1 MSEFADKSVPVAASE
16 RITSIDAL
24 RGVAVLGILVM
35 NIYAFAMPFVAYQNP
50 LAMGGTEWYNLGTW
64 FFTHI
69 FFDQKFMTIFSM
81 LFGAGLA
88 LMAMRAEARGA
99 KYGGNWY
106 RRNFWLLLIGAAH
119 GYFLWFGDILFHY
132 ALMGMLIY
140 PLQKLSPRALL
151 ITASL
156 LLAVGVLMQV
166 GSGAY
171 MSKLQAQGAEV
182 QRMQAAGEALSEEQE
197 ATLKQ
202 WDAMS
207 VFMKP
212 VEQQVAEDTAAY
224 LGSYRDA
231 FEHRKPTV
239 LMIQTQAT
247 FGFIIWR
254 VGGLM
259 LMGMALMK
267 LGVLSAERSP
277 AFYKRMMMTG
287 YGVGLPIML
296 FSAWNMHAN
305 QWEMLWMFRVGILP
319 NYFGSLFMAAGHI
332 GLVMTIVK
340 TGALGNLMARFTA
353 VGRMAFSNYLMHS
366 LVMTTI
372 FYGYGLGLYGQIPRL
387 WQMAF
392 VAGMLGFQLWFSSLW
407 LDRYRFGP
415 AEWFW
420 RSLTYLKPQ
429 PMRKPEVMRH
439 QIQ

>member
-1 MSEFADKSVPVAASE
+1 MAEHKDKSVPVTAAE
-16 RITSIDAL
+16 RIASIDTL
-24 RGVAVLGILVM
+24 RGIAVLGILVM

-69 FFDQKFMTIFSM
+69 FFDQKFMTIFSI

-88 LMAMRAEARGA
+88 MMAMRAEARGT

-106 RRNFWLLLIGAAH
+106 RRNSWLLLIGAAH
-119 GYFLWFGDILFHY
+119 GYLLWFGDILFHY

-140 PLQKLSPRALL
+140 PLRRLSPRTLL
-151 ITASL
+151 ITASV
-156 LLAVGVLMQV
+156 LLAIGVLMQV
-166 GSGAY
+166 GGGAY
-171 MSKLQAQGAEV
+171 MSKLQAQGAEI
-182 QRMQAAGEALSEEQE
+182 QRLQAAGETLSEEQE
-197 ATLKQ
+197 ATLEQ

-239 LMIQTQAT
+239 LMMQTQAT
-247 FGFIIWR
+247 FSFIIWR

-259 LMGMALMK
+259 LIGMALMK
-267 LGVLSAERSP
+267 LGVLSAERTP
-277 AFYKRMMMTG
+277 GFYRRMMMIG
-287 YGVGLPIML
+287 YGVGLPVML

-305 QWEMLWMFRVGILP
+305 QWEMLWMFRVGVLP

-353 VGRMAFSNYLMHS
+353 VGRMAFTNYLLHS

-372 FYGYGLGLYGQIPRL
+372 FYGYGLGLYGQVPRL

-392 VAGMLGFQLWFSSLW
+392 VAGMLGFQLWFSRYW
-407 LDRYRFGP
+407 LERYRFGP

-420 RSLTYLKPQ
+420 RSLTYQALQ
-429 PMRKPEVMRH
+429 PLRR
-439 QIQ
+439 